1 MSEYEKPKLDRRVRR
16 TLRMLREA
24 LLELILEKGY
34 DNISI
39 NDITTRADLSRAT
52 FYLHF
57 SDKDDLLLH
66 SLEEMFDDLVNQRLQ
81 SLDPTTLMQSD
92 GTPPSLFAFQHAA
105 EYKDLYRA
113 LLSERGVAFVLH
125 RIRLY
130 MAQITRRQLLNYFS
144 HIPAGTLEFVAQYLA
159 GSLLNMLLWWLENE
173 MPHPPEEMAQRYH
186 LLTVHGL
193 RGLLPSLVS
202 MDGGASD

>member
-1 MSEYEKPKLDRRVRR
+1 MSEPKKQKVDRRVRR
-16 TLRMLREA
+16 THRMLREA

-52 FYLHF
+52 FYLHYQ
-57 SDKDDLLLH
+57 DKDHLLMS

-81 SLDPTTLMQSD
+81 SLDPTTLMQGD
-92 GTPPSLFAFQHAA
+92 GTPPSLYAFYHAA

-113 LLSERGVAFVLH
+113 LLSERGVASVLH
-125 RIRLY
+125 RIRRY
-130 MAQITRRQLLNYFS
+130 MAQITRRQLMNYFT
-144 HIPAGTLEFVAQYLA
+144 HIPASTLEFIAQYMA

-186 LLTVHGL
+186 LLTVNGL
-193 RGLLPSLVS
+193 RGLLPSLVPL
-202 MDGGASD
+202 DGDTSD